1 MFGWLRNLRAE
12 WTIEGWD
19 TFGGHSYP
27 IPGRYRSESAA
38 VRAAKRYLKKL
49 ERLQPSET
57 SGGQAGI
64 QDHVYVR
71 GPAGQPI
78 RVLPGE

>member
-1 MFGWLRNLRAE
+1 MFGWLRNRRAE
-12 WTIEGWD
+12 WTIVGWD

-27 IPGRYRSESAA
+27 IPGRFRSEAA
-38 VRAAKRYLKKL
+38 AARAAKRHLKKL
-49 ERLQPSET
+49 ERMQPSET

-64 QDHVYVR
+64 QDHVYAR
-71 GPAGQPI
+71 GPDGRSV

>member
-1 MFGWLRNLRAE
+1 MFDWLLKWRGD
-12 WTIEGWD
+12 WTVEGWD
-19 TFGGHSYP
+19 TFGGHSYS
-27 IPGRYRSESAA
+27 IPGRFRSEAAA

-49 ERLQPSET
+49 ERMQPSET

-71 GPAGQPI
+71 GPDGQSI
-78 RVLPGE
+78 RVLPAD